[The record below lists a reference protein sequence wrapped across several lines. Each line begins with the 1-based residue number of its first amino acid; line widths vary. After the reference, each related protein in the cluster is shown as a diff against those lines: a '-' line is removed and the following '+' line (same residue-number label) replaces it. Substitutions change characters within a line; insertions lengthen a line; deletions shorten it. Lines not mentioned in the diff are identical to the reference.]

1 MSPAI
6 DPTFAVGG
14 PEWSIGGLESA
25 PSTGS
30 GKGFAGMLGQQIS
43 QLAATQSEASSQA
56 QQLAVGDAEDPT
68 AVVMAVEKAQLQMQ
82 LATTLRNKGVESI
95 QELMRTQ
102 V

>member
-1 MSPAI
+1 MMPAI

-25 PSTGS
+25 PAAGT
-30 GKGFAGMLGQQIS
+30 GKGFAGMLSGQIA
-43 QLAATQSEASSQA
+43 QLAATQSEASVQA
-56 QQLAVGDAEDPT
+56 QQLATGDAEDPT

-82 LATTLRNKGVESI
+82 LATTLRNKGVEAI